1 MKITASKLTS
11 PDLARLACQY
21 TMHSHAASSIT
32 MERLYAMEHSPI
44 RTQIFAV
51 EMVYIPNFVSVH
63 FVRHKIG
70 VEHYVQTMREDR
82 GASEVANRLTPT
94 NHLMI
99 ANAQAL
105 INMARK
111 RLCHKASFETR
122 EVMAKIRTA
131 VGGVDPALGNVMVPE
146 CYYRGF
152 ICHERTMCLQMP
164 NVKHY
169 LETWAWYGE

>member
-1 MKITASKLTS
+1 MNITVSKLTGL
-11 PDLARLACQY
+11 DLARLACQY
-21 TMHSHAASSIT
+21 TMHSHAGSSIT
-32 MERLYAMEHSPI
+32 LWSLYAMEHSPL

-51 EMVYIPNFVSVH
+51 EMRGIPNFVSVH
-63 FVRHKIG
+63 LTRHKIG

-82 GASEVANRLTPT
+82 GADEVATRLTPT

-99 ANAQAL
+99 ANAQAV

-111 RLCHKASFETR
+111 RLCHKASRETR
-122 EVMAKIRTA
+122 ETMEQIRTA
-131 VGGVDPALGNVMVPE
+131 IGGVDPNLGNVMVPE

-152 ICHERTMCLQMP
+152 ICHERTPCGQMP

>member
-1 MKITASKLTS
+1 MKITASKLTN
-11 PDLARLACQY
+11 PDLAQLACQY
-21 TMHSHAASSIT
+21 TMHSHAASAIT
-32 MERLYAMEHSPI
+32 LDRLYAMEHSPI

-51 EMVYIPNFVSVH
+51 EMVGIPNFVSVH
-63 FVRHKIG
+63 FVRHHVG
-70 VEHYVQTMREDR
+70 VDHYVQTMRLDR
-82 GASEVANRLTPT
+82 GADDVANRLTPT

-111 RLCHKASFETR
+111 RLCHKASSETR
-122 EVMAKIRTA
+122 DVMEKIRTA
-131 VGGVDPALGNVMVPE
+131 ICGVDPALGNVMVPE

-169 LETWAWYGE
+169 LETWTWYGE

>member
-1 MKITASKLTS
+1 MKISATKLTT
-11 PDLARLACQY
+11 PELARMACQY
-21 TMHSHAASSIT
+21 TMHSHAASAIT
-32 MERLYAMEHSPI
+32 LGRLYAMEHSPI
-44 RTQIFAV
+44 RTQLFAV
-51 EMVYIPNFVSVH
+51 EMVGIPNFVSVH
-63 FVRHKIG
+63 FVRHKVG
-70 VEHYVQTMREDR
+70 VEHYVQTMRTDR
-82 GASEVANRLTPT
+82 GADEIANRLTPT

-111 RLCHKASFETR
+111 RLCHKASPETR
-122 EVMAKIRTA
+122 ETMAQIRTEIDR
-131 VGGVDPALGNVMVPE
+131 VDPALGSVMVPE